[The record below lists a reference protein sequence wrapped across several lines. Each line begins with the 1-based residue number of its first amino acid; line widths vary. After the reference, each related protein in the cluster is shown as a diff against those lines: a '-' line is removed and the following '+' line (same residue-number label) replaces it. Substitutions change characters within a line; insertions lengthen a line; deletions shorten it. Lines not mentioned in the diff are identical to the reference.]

1 MAQFRIWLD
10 SWEHQC
16 CGDQRSVGQEIEL
29 NVFSSHNRLHEQRHD
44 YSGGE
49 GGGPVAV
56 PMRGRLVALD
66 WHRAVFDRAGI
77 FASRLVGYGPGVA
90 CESTEDEPAA
100 DSWAFELTVESEDD
114 PPADASSPEY
124 VSNHADAAVYI
135 ALDWDPF
142 HDEGSENFPPSWF
155 GYLEYGD
162 GDLEFTEVNFFSD
175 ALEAVRLWRGRSS
188 ESTSGLRRRARRS
201 GLEKDLHPR
210 SKIPWQSSTNT
221 ISGLASRARVRRQN
235 LVVPAAVHLQKEKG
249 GSREWRMDRAC
260 GTEESQQESRRITS
274 LCAWE
279 WNQVGSK
286 ELNLARSNPRGQ
298 FRRGLIS
305 YGQPRNRGPRPR
317 QLQIAYGKAVNR
329 QDSGSPMEVY
339 CDRQKIRSHAGS
351 VAQRRD

>member
-1 MAQFRIWLD
+1 MAKFRIWLD

-124 VSNHADAAVYI
+124 VSKHADAAVYI

-175 ALEAVRLWRGRSS
+175 ALEAVRSWRGRSS
-188 ESTSGLRRRARRS
+188 RIYVRIEEEGPPLWAGEGPPPEIEDPMAIFDEHDQRAGVEGTRQAAESRRASRRAFAEGERRQQRMEDGSGLRDRRIAAGISADDLALRMGVEPSWIEGVESGEIEPERPISTWIDLVWATTEPWPETQATADRLWEGSEPTGFWVAHGGLLRQAEDQVARR
-201 GLEKDLHPR
+201 
-210 SKIPWQSSTNT
+210 I
-221 ISGLASRARVRRQN
+221 
-235 LVVPAAVHLQKEKG
+235 
-249 GSREWRMDRAC
+249 
-260 GTEESQQESRRITS
+260 
-274 LCAWE
+274 
-279 WNQVGSK
+279 
-286 ELNLARSNPRGQ
+286 
-298 FRRGLIS
+298 
-305 YGQPRNRGPRPR
+305 RGP
-317 QLQIAYGKAVNR
+317 
-329 QDSGSPMEVY
+329 ET
-339 CDRQKIRSHAGS
+339 
-351 VAQRRD
+351 

>member
-142 HDEGSENFPPSWF
+142 HDEDSENFPPSWF

-162 GDLEFTEVNFFSD
+162 GDPEFTEVHFFSD
-175 ALEAVRLWRGRSS
+175 ALEAVRWWRGRSS
-188 ESTSGLRRRARRS
+188 RIYVRIEEEGPPLWAGEGPPPEIEDPMAIFDEHDQRAGVEGTRQAAESRRASRRAFAEGEKRQQRMEDGSGLRDRRIAAGISADDLALRMGVEPSWIEGVESGQIEPERPTSTWIDLVWATTEPWPETRATADRLWEGSEPTGFWVAHGGLLRQAEDQVARR
-201 GLEKDLHPR
+201 
-210 SKIPWQSSTNT
+210 I
-221 ISGLASRARVRRQN
+221 
-235 LVVPAAVHLQKEKG
+235 
-249 GSREWRMDRAC
+249 
-260 GTEESQQESRRITS
+260 
-274 LCAWE
+274 
-279 WNQVGSK
+279 
-286 ELNLARSNPRGQ
+286 
-298 FRRGLIS
+298 
-305 YGQPRNRGPRPR
+305 RGP
-317 QLQIAYGKAVNR
+317 
-329 QDSGSPMEVY
+329 ET
-339 CDRQKIRSHAGS
+339 
-351 VAQRRD
+351 